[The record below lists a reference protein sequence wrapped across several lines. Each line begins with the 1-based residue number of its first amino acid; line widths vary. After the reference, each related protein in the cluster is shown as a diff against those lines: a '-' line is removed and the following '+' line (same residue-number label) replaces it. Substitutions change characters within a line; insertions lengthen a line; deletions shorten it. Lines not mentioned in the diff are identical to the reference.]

1 MMPSSEA
8 PGDDESERLRYMYSV
23 YQEQYGIVSQRLD
36 EALGVMQRLNA
47 ALQTLENY
55 KGIKGT
61 NAFLP
66 SGEGLFLKSKIDDS
80 ESFVIDVGG
89 GYLVESPIESAKEV
103 VSSRLEGVNAYMKK
117 MYSERGSIEKALNEI
132 GARLGAQ
139 SGVE

>member
-1 MMPSSEA
+1 MPPSE
-8 PGDDESERLRYMYSV
+8 PSGEDESERLRYMYSV

-47 ALQTLENY
+47 ALLTLENY
-55 KGIKGT
+55 GMIKGAE
-61 NAFLP
+61 AFLP
-66 SGEGLFLKSKIDDS
+66 SGEGLFLKSKMGDS

-139 SGVE
+139 SGV

>member
-1 MMPSSEA
+1 MPSSEV
-8 PGDDESERLRYMYSV
+8 PGEDEAERLRYMYSV

-47 ALQTLENY
+47 ALLTLENY
-55 KGIKGT
+55 GTIKGS

-66 SGEGLFLKSKIDDS
+66 SGEGIFLKSRIDDS

-89 GYLVESPIESAKEV
+89 GYLVEAPIESAKEV

>member
-1 MMPSSEA
+1 MPPSE
-8 PGDDESERLRYMYSV
+8 PSGEDESERLRYMYSV

-47 ALQTLENY
+47 ALLTLENY
-55 KGIKGT
+55 GMIKG
-61 NAFLP
+61 AEALLP
-66 SGEGLFLKSKIDDS
+66 SGEGLFLKSKMGDS

-89 GYLVESPIESAKEV
+89 GYLVESQIESAKEV

-139 SGVE
+139 SGV